1 MKQCKHNLNEM
12 SHLTVTPGKSPG
24 VQTSFKELLREQI
37 LDLRSEG
44 QSGMTATEPIKVRIS
59 GDGVRV
65 TRNTNYI
72 IMSFSILQEEEELMS
87 SRGNR
92 TIAIVQGSEDFT
104 TITKSFNEVFQEI
117 NDAQEEGFIKV
128 EDMNVP
134 VELYLGGDYKFL
146 LLFTGL
152 YSGAT

>member
-1 MKQCKHNLNEM
+1 M

-72 IMSFSILQEEEELMS
+72 IMSFSILQKEEEFMS
-87 SRGNR
+87 SR
-92 TIAIVQGSEDFT
+92 
-104 TITKSFNEVFQEI
+104 
-117 NDAQEEGFIKV
+117 
-128 EDMNVP
+128 VP
-134 VELYLGGDYKFL
+134 SPYD
-146 LLFTGL
+146 
-152 YSGAT
+152 GA